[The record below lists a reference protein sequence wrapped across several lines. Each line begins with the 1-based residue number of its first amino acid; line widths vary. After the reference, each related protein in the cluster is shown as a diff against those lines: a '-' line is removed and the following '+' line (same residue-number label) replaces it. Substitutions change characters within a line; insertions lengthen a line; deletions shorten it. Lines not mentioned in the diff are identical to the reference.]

1 FSSRRRHTRF
11 SRDWS
16 SDVCSSDLAAPGWSQ
31 RGTGGGWA
39 APRGARGGPAWG
51 LERGRVG
58 RPLARGL
65 LPGGGSA
72 LLAVALLPVLALGL
86 RHGRGRGPQGGAD
99 LFDVDLEDGALLA
112 LLGLIR
118 PL

>member
-1 FSSRRRHTRF
+1 GGSG
-11 SRDWS
+11 
-16 SDVCSSDLAAPGWSQ
+16 AAPGWSQ

-72 LLAVALLPVLALGL
+72 LLAVALLPVLALGP
-86 RHGRGRGPQGGAD
+86 RHGRGRGPPGGAD
-99 LFDVDLEDGALLA
+99 RFDVDLEDGALLA

-118 PL
+118 PLPASAPTDAPPPLGR